1 MKFRFL
7 DISKKGITKTSLL
20 INKKSVKKEF
30 EEIHFNYVIGIFSA
44 TKKNEKNVFHVL
56 QESSIYYKFHTF
68 MDIDESFDLYCRFRA
83 GLKYYIELFDFYN
96 NYENI
101 LDFYK
106 YNQDEVEKIKNKVYS
121 MVIKPY
127 LEDVDEK

>member
-20 INKKSVKKEF
+20 INKKSVKEEF

-44 TKKNEKNVFHVL
+44 TKDKEKNVFHVL
-56 QESSIYYKFHTF
+56 EESSIYYKFHIF
-68 MDIDESFDLYCRFRA
+68 MNVDDSFDLYCRFRA
-83 GLKYYIELFDFYN
+83 GLKYYTELIDYYN

-106 YNQDEVEKIKNKVYS
+106 YNQGDVEKIKSKVYS
-121 MVIKPY
+121 MLIKPY
-127 LEDVDEK
+127 LEE